1 MAYVGAGPGRLMR
14 RYCLRVR
21 VVVGTNTAASPRSV
35 RSWAAVSVMKDSG
48 LLSWTST
55 HSSRGARG
63 SGIVRAR
70 AAAE

>member
-1 MAYVGAGPGRLMR
+1 MR

-35 RSWAAVSVMKDSG
+35 SSRAAVSVMYDSG
-48 LLSWTST
+48 LLSCTST
-55 HSSRGARG
+55 HSSRGARA
-63 SGIVRAR
+63 SGMVRAR